1 MPQTETLH
9 IPAVH
14 CDACINS
21 IQKIVER
28 QGATF
33 ESGDPDTKTV
43 TITYDEVTVARAQIV
58 EALTDAEFEPAAT

>member
-1 MPQTETLH
+1 MPETETMH

-33 ESGDPDTKTV
+33 ESGDPEAKNV
-43 TITYDEVTVARAQIV
+43 TITYDEAKVTRAQIV
-58 EALTDAEFEPAAT
+58 EALTDAEFEPAAS